1 MQYCKT
7 TRVNHSDVRIRR
19 PPTPGRK
26 TIINLTRTIILVFLT
41 INLVPLSMVVF
52 ETGGSNHTS
61 LVWHSSKK
69 SRCDRLSYMQ
79 LNRLRRHAKTLSV
92 PASSSSSPSLVII
105 SFFLANTNI
114 EKFREVQHIYFFSWG
129 NHDASRR
136 VTVRGKVRARHM
148 RFFPSLTP
156 SFSACS
162 PTPHLHQHCCCRYFP
177 LPLRRISPRLYRVL

>member
-114 EKFREVQHIYFFSWG
+114 EKFREVQHIYIFFRG
-129 NHDASRR
+129 EITTHRDASRCEEKSGHD
-136 VTVRGKVRARHM
+136 TCD
-148 RFFPSLTP
+148 FF
-156 SFSACS
+156 
-162 PTPHLHQHCCCRYFP
+162 HL
-177 LPLRRISPRLYRVL
+177 